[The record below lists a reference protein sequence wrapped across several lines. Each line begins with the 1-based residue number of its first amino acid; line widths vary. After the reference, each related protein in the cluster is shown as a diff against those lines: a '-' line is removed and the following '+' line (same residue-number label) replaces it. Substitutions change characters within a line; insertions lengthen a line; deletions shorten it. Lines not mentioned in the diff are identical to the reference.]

1 MQIAFLIII
10 TFLGSAYSLV
20 TKQSK
25 TALGLFVV
33 LLALVLQIPDLVTGF
48 WVNLLLAL
56 SLMIFTVGI
65 GIIVW
70 KKKVVV
76 STDINDKVE
85 KEQTEPKDDTVK

>member
-10 TFLGSAYSLV
+10 TFLGSAYSLA

-33 LLALVLQIPDLVTGF
+33 MLALVLQIPGMVTGF
-48 WVNLLLAL
+48 WVDLLMAA

-65 GIIVW
+65 AIIVW
-70 KKKVVV
+70 KKKEIAPVADE
-76 STDINDKVE
+76 DIVKKDIKNVA
-85 KEQTEPKDDTVK
+85 KEL